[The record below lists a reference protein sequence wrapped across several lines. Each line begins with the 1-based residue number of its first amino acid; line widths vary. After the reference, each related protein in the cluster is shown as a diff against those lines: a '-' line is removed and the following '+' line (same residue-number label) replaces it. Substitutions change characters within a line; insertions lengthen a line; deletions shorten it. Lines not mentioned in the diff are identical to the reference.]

1 MHIASFL
8 SYQTPWPQEQ
18 FPANNTVIRF
28 LGFSPL
34 ALSPQCG
41 NSTDNREIVYNRDVN
56 WDSYL
61 NPLAILLCY
70 YTLVI
75 TSRLIL
81 NNQVRMHLFS
91 QIHIV
96 LRTTNILYTHHIN
109 FNWVFFSLTLHH
121 KLITKQ
127 FAHV

>member
-1 MHIASFL
+1 MCFRAFAIICRIVLVFLAVHIASFL

-41 NSTDNREIVYNRDVN
+41 NTTDNREIEYNRDVN

-81 NNQVRMHLFS
+81 NNQVRVHLYS
-91 QIHIV
+91 QINMV
-96 LRTTNILYTHHIN
+96 LRTYNILNT
-109 FNWVFFSLTLHH
+109 SH
-121 KLITKQ
+121 KL
-127 FAHV
+127 